1 MKDDCDHELAV
12 VPDVVALYSDDSA
25 TKQTELGSNSSGSGV
40 ASSRTSGGGEASAL
54 RSNASHDD
62 VRQVVRAAAE
72 LFVPEL
78 AAAHA
83 VKVAQAAEAAHRA
96 RTRARRDSAAQAL
109 PTGVRG
115 LIRATAEIFAS
126 ADSDESGAGDANWDS
141 DFEAALLSNID
152 AEAFASDADAGAA
165 DEPEESLAAAVLNHI
180 DLVSAPAGASF
191 ESAPS
196 GDSLRSAFAGS
207 SSATAGASFEAA
219 DTVVDDDGDGDDTMD
234 ALYEGDPGAPELS
247 QKVKPRVR
255 TKRTRMRSKTI
266 AMKRLTRAELQRG
279 AVANPPVEGVER
291 PVTRSECAEGM
302 RPCPWVACKHHLYL
316 DINPRTGSIKIN
328 FPDLEPWEL
337 QHTCALD
344 VADNGGLTLE
354 EIGLITNLTRER
366 VRQVE
371 VRGLLTLRTRSN
383 ALR

>member
-1 MKDDCDHELAV
+1 MNDDCDHELAV
-12 VPDVVALYSDDSA
+12 VPDDIASTRFKSDDA
-25 TKQTELGSNSSGSGV
+25 GSNGSGSGV
-40 ASSRTSGGGEASAL
+40 HADRTSGGREAAAM
-54 RSNASHDD
+54 RTNASPDE
-62 VRQVVRAAAE
+62 VRQLVRATAE
-72 LFVPEL
+72 LFVPDL
-78 AAAHA
+78 AEHERAAPTAGDTRSGEDGGVEPRRRSGAPVAGRTHARAKRDTAAHA
-83 VKVAQAAEAAHRA
+83 VPE
-96 RTRARRDSAAQAL
+96 
-109 PTGVRG
+109 GVRD

-126 ADSDESGAGDANWDS
+126 ADAARAHAGDANADS
-141 DFEAALLSNID
+141 AFQAALSNID
-152 AEAFASDADAGAA
+152 ADAFASDAGFGSDDDDDA
-165 DEPEESLAAAVLNHI
+165 SLEAAVLIHL
-180 DLVSAPAGASF
+180 DAAARSHLATDAVAASV
-191 ESAPS
+191 AAMDADA
-196 GDSLRSAFAGS
+196 DSDA
-207 SSATAGASFEAA
+207 
-219 DTVVDDDGDGDDTMD
+219 DGDGDAD
-234 ALYEGDPGAPELS
+234 ADAVSYEADPEAPAVS
-247 QKVKPRVR
+247 QKVKSRVR

-279 AVANPPVEGVER
+279 AVAHPPVEGVVR
-291 PVTRSECAEGM
+291 PTVRSECAEGM
-302 RPCPWVACKHHLYL
+302 RPCPFVACKHHLYL

>member
-1 MKDDCDHELAV
+1 MNDDCDHELAV
-12 VPDVVALYSDDSA
+12 AA
-25 TKQTELGSNSSGSGV
+25 KQTELGGSNGSGSGV
-40 ASSRTSGGGEASAL
+40 LANRTSGGGEVAAP
-54 RSNASHDD
+54 RANAAPDE
-62 VRQVVRAAAE
+62 VRQLVRAAAE
-72 LFVPEL
+72 LFAPEI
-78 AAAHA
+78 AAAYPASGASRTNARAKRESA
-83 VKVAQAAEAAHRA
+83 VQVP
-96 RTRARRDSAAQAL
+96 D
-109 PTGVRG
+109 GVRD
-115 LIRATAEIFAS
+115 LIRATAEIFGS
-126 ADSDESGAGDANWDS
+126 ADSDGSDSASDANWDS
-141 DFEAALLSNID
+141 GFEAALSNID

-165 DEPEESLAAAVLNHI
+165 DDPEDTLATAVLNHI
-180 DLVSAPAGASF
+180 DTVA
-191 ESAPS
+191 
-196 GDSLRSAFAGS
+196 
-207 SSATAGASFEAA
+207 SATSLVDAEDAVFEA
-219 DTVVDDDGDGDDTMD
+219 
-234 ALYEGDPGAPELS
+234 DPDAPELS
-247 QKVKPRVR
+247 EKVKPRVR

-279 AVANPPVEGVER
+279 AIAHPPVEGVDR
-291 PVTRSECAEGM
+291 PTVRSECAEGM